1 MNGIMVITDLSG
13 FTKLTEAQSK
23 LGDAGTELLTNFVN
37 AYFSLFIKLTEA
49 YGGDCIKFAG
59 DALLCFVS
67 SNIYLIF
74 PFSLFSSFPKK
85 MDSQK
90 MAIVLLLGGLR
101 ADTLPSIS
109 IYTTYFNPSLPSSLS
124 LSIYAYKLLFQF

>member
-1 MNGIMVITDLSG
+1 VQDVAVNGIMVITDLSG

-23 LGDAGTELLTNFVN
+23 LGDAGTELLTSFVN

-67 SNIYLIF
+67 FNFIVIF
-74 PFSLFSSFPKK
+74 PRLFDFSKKKTKRWPLYIRRRTSS
-85 MDSQK
+85 
-90 MAIVLLLGGLR
+90 
-101 ADTLPSIS
+101 
-109 IYTTYFNPSLPSSLS
+109 
-124 LSIYAYKLLFQF
+124 